1 MDTIQEMVRKRMILI
16 DSIHDLNHQKEE
28 VEFKL
33 VGELVKREAW
43 DCFSINWYKV
53 RRYFPE

>member
-1 MDTIQEMVRKRMILI
+1 MDTIQRMILI

>member
-1 MDTIQEMVRKRMILI
+1 MDTIQELTRKRRILI
-16 DSIHDLNHQKEE
+16 DNIRDLNHQKEE
-28 VEFKL
+28 IEFKIVADL
-33 VGELVKREAW
+33 VHREAW